1 MKATLTLNKPTLFW
15 FIDGFVNISHLR
27 WDGYRILVDEI
38 YPQLTAEDHLE
49 VYKYLTELSVLRFSE
64 EDKSKIYGEYPKFE
78 QAVARF
84 NPDAQFIVVAKD
96 NITSFDAYQYN
107 GFYYIGFDQPIANYC
122 IGKIL
127 ERVKQ

>member
-38 YPQLTAEDHLE
+38 YPQLTEEDRLE

-84 NPDAQFIVVAKD
+84 NPDAQFMAVAND
-96 NITSFDAYQYN
+96 NITSYDVYKYN
-107 GFYYIGFDQPIANYC
+107 GLYYLRFDQPMANYS
-122 IGKIL
+122 INKIL
-127 ERVKQ
+127 GRVKQ